1 MPAANLLRAAKGPV
15 AVVVGALFVLSA
27 ACDKPQSNAG
37 EPATSA
43 AASLQPAAPASAASA
58 PASAHSKSKP
68 PPDAAGEWTGTYE
81 ARHYLIEMSK
91 KEGAVREW
99 EADKGEAHS
108 GKGELSVK
116 IADDG
121 SVSGSSTGPL
131 GELTVTGEFDGQQ
144 LRLRLSPVNP
154 EKQPTFYGTLLAER
168 QGEVFKGR
176 MQASSGD
183 SLTVRD
189 APAKLRRKG
198 ASEAK

>member
-1 MPAANLLRAAKGPV
+1 MRRALI
-15 AVVVGALFVLSA
+15 GALAIVVQSA
-27 ACDKPQSNAG
+27 ACGKQESNAG
-37 EPATSA
+37 APAPSASTAAAPAA
-43 AASLQPAAPASAASA
+43 AASAVAGASASA
-58 PASAHSKSKP
+58 GAKPKP
-68 PPDAAGEWTGTYE
+68 PPGTAGEWTGTYE

-108 GKGELSVK
+108 GKGVLTLT

-121 SVSGSSTGPL
+121 SASGSSTGPL
-131 GELTVTGEFDGQQ
+131 GELAIVGEFDGEQ

-154 EKQPTFYGTLLAER
+154 EKQPAFYGTLLAER
-168 QGEVFKGR
+168 KGEAFKGR

-189 APAKLRRKG
+189 APAQLQRKG
-198 ASEAK
+198 ASPPK